1 MKIYYSSAYHPS
13 TDDGDVVTIDSYEG
27 FNYTN
32 EIKAVQYKGEG
43 IRVSDIIDI
52 RPRVS
57 EYTVAEDVRS
67 PLEFLG
73 RTFNASGQ
81 SAANVLAS
89 NEAIA
94 ADISYYQGQ
103 IDRVFM
109 TSNGKIQVIYG
120 TPSDN
125 PQKPN
130 SVDNALEICSIE
142 LPHICTL

>member
-1 MKIYYSSAYHPS
+1 MERIKRKPNTSVPSGQLKIYYSSAYHPS

-89 NEAIA
+89 NEAIT
-94 ADISYYQGQ
+94 ADISYYQG
-103 IDRVFM
+103 R
-109 TSNGKIQVIYG
+109 
-120 TPSDN
+120 
-125 PQKPN
+125 
-130 SVDNALEICSIE
+130 LIE
-142 LPHICTL
+142 SL